1 MMMIRKELGCL
12 YQYSFDECVFTNDV
26 FLFNCVRFVEII
38 RMTFH
43 VSKSFGMLIALS
55 VHVNLKAV
63 HPPLS
68 LFLSLSHEWKI
79 SLVFLL
85 SHPF

>member
-1 MMMIRKELGCL
+1 MMAIIKKLGCL

-26 FLFNCVRFVEII
+26 FLFNCVRFVEIL

-43 VSKSFGMLIALS
+43 VSKSFGMLKALS

-63 HPPLS
+63 HPS
-68 LFLSLSHEWKI
+68 LSLSLMSGKYH
-79 SLVFLL
+79 
-85 SHPF
+85 